1 MRLDLYLVA
10 SGDAESRTKAQYLIS
25 EGCVTVDGKVVTKA
39 SFDVDGRTVEVV
51 GEGLGYVGRGALK
64 LKGALESFGICV
76 EGYNCVDIGAST
88 GGFTDCL
95 LKGGASHVLCVD
107 SGTDQLHPSLRS
119 DVRVT
124 VLEQFNAK
132 HLDSDAPG
140 APFDLACMDVSF
152 ISQTALYP
160 NVKSILKND
169 GCFISLVK
177 PQFECGKKWIGKGG
191 IVKKREAHVS
201 VLEKI
206 DAEARS
212 AGLFLKGMIRSPIT
226 GGDGNTEYLALFSP
240 TEDGNFRLSAE
251 KIVPEVLNK

>member
-1 MRLDLYLVA
+1 MRLDLYLVS

-25 EGCVTVDGKVVTKA
+25 EGCVAVDGKVVTKA

-51 GEGLGYVGRGALK
+51 GDGLGYVGRGALK
-64 LKGALESFGICV
+64 LKGALEAFHIRVDGCS
-76 EGYNCVDIGAST
+76 CVDIGAST

-95 LKGGASHVLCVD
+95 LKSGAAHVLCVD
-107 SGTDQLHPSLRS
+107 SGRDQLHPSLRS
-119 DVRVT
+119 DERVT

-132 HLDSDAPG
+132 RLDGDSPG

-152 ISQTALYP
+152 ISQTALYD
-160 NVKSILKND
+160 NVKSILKKD

-177 PQFECGKKWIGKGG
+177 PQFECGKRWIGKGG

-206 DAEARS
+206 DTEAKG
-212 AGLFLKGMIRSPIT
+212 AGLFLKGVIRSPIT

-240 TEDGNFRLSAE
+240 TPDGSFRLEAE